1 MLLNLVLLVA
11 GFAVL
16 ILGANFL
23 VGGASSFARR
33 LRVSELAVGLTIVAF
48 GTSTLFLF
56 TAMFTGE
63 RRKLD
68 RWESVLLVLLF
79 IAYMV
84 YIIARN

>member
-1 MLLNLVLLVA
+1 
-11 GFAVL
+11 
-16 ILGANFL
+16 
-23 VGGASSFARR
+23 
-33 LRVSELAVGLTIVAF
+33 
-48 GTSTLFLF
+48 
-56 TAMFTGE
+56 MFTGK